1 MIILMIM
8 GAVIFSLVTFF
19 VFKKSKSFSGT
30 KKTLS
35 VILSFVIF
43 ALGLEVTIFNV
54 NFYNTRGNE
63 EISLNQ
69 YMDYHKDGNENFIL
83 TYENSTLFFPEI
95 DEKIENIYF
104 DILSTPYKNIPVK
117 IKLSDEANIVTYET
131 PERLISATVKKS
143 HYINIH
149 ASGVVSGLTVDF
161 NLDENDVIV
170 LKGVYLNTERPFSF
184 SIIRILIVFAFLGFC
199 YLFSSKSELY
209 KKKFTNYKE
218 DYTLLAT
225 LLLCILCSIFAIL
238 SVINPLF
245 LGITLDTNGLSFTS
259 LPMQNHNM
267 YDELAVAI
275 LDGKTYIDNNDVPES
290 LKELSNPY
298 DTTLR
303 AFKSQQTG
311 DKYRWDVAYF
321 DGHYY
326 VYFGIVPL
334 LLMYLPFRLIFS
346 SPFPTVFGIILFATL
361 FSIGAYKL
369 ITLIAE
375 KKFKNIS
382 IGSLLLILISSI
394 ISCGL
399 IFLVKRPDFYAIPII
414 TGMTFS
420 VFGLYNWIYGLYNKK
435 SRSLRFLLGSVCM
448 ALVAGCRPQLLLL
461 TFLAIPMFFRKYI
474 IDKEIKSKQGIR
486 ELALLLSPYIVVA
499 SGLMFYNF
507 IRFGSPFDF
516 GANYQLTTNDVT
528 KRGWDF
534 GRTGL
539 GFFTYLFQPPVFT
552 AKFPFLEKVTI
563 KTNYVGKTIVENCFG
578 GLITSTPLLWF
589 IGLLGKAKNTLKD
602 KRLLSYTIILLL
614 SGVILVFFDT
624 QAGGLLQRYLSDFG
638 FIFFGA
644 VILII
649 FALLENAKTETEN
662 SLLNT
667 LIFFASNLSI
677 FYSFALAFSVSDVT
691 IDTRNPEL
699 FQMLSEAIQFWL

>member
-184 SIIRILIVFAFLGFC
+184 SIIRILIVFAFLSFC
-199 YLFSSKSELY
+199 YLFSSKSKLY

-303 AFKSQQTG
+303 ALKSQQTG

-528 KRGWDF
+528 KRDWDF

-624 QAGGLLQRYLSDFG
+624 QAGGLLQRYISDFG